1 MQMTTRRSFVKKS
14 ARLIATGLLL
24 SGSALA
30 VQAQEV
36 TLRLAHALSTS
47 EPMHLASVHF
57 AELVAERSEGRIAVE
72 VFPGEQLG
80 SNLDMYEQVRLGAP
94 VIQISDPGYLSDY
107 VPDFG
112 ILNGPYL
119 LDDPADFAKLLDSDI
134 YAAMVDRLATEH
146 DIRVLSLNW
155 LFGSRH
161 VISNDVVRS
170 LDDFANLS
178 IRVPPNVMWI
188 ETFAALGARGETLA
202 WSEVYSG
209 LATGVVDA
217 AEAPLSS
224 LVGSKLYES
233 ANIVSMTGHF
243 TAFTGPIINETVF
256 QSMDSDLQGI
266 VSQAAVDAGVY
277 MAGLVIERQDQFR
290 AELEANGVTFVED
303 VDVEALRVATAV
315 VYEKF
320 PDWSDGLYSDIR
332 AILDN

>member
-1 MQMTTRRSFVKKS
+1 MTHFTRTL
-14 ARLIATGLLL
+14 AAGLLL
-24 SGSALA
+24 SVSGLA
-30 VQAQEV
+30 ANAQEV

-47 EPMHLASVHF
+47 EPMHLAAEHF
-57 AELVAERSEGRIAVE
+57 AELVATRSNGRIAVE

-112 ILNGPYL
+112 VLNGPYL
-119 LDDPADFAKLLDSDI
+119 LDSAADFAKLLDSDL
-134 YAAMVDRLATEH
+134 YAGMVDRMAAEH
-146 DIRVLSLNW
+146 NIRVLSLNW
-155 LFGSRH
+155 LFGQRH
-161 VISNDVVRS
+161 IIANREVRN
-170 LDDFANLS
+170 LADLQNLS

-224 LVGSKLYES
+224 LWGSKLYES
-233 ANIVSMTGHF
+233 AKTVSMTGHF
-243 TAFTGPIINETVF
+243 TAYTGPIINEDVY
-256 QSMDSDLQGI
+256 QAMPADLRAI
-266 VSQAAVDAGVY
+266 VDAAAIEAGDF
-277 MAGLVIERQDQFR
+277 MATIVMERQDQFR
-290 AELEANGVTFVED
+290 ADLEAAGVTFVTD
-303 VDVEALRVATAV
+303 VDIDAMRAATAV

-320 PDWSDGLYSDIR
+320 PNWTPGLHASIR